1 MMDNFSNFLR
11 QENSVLWNLANSEH
25 PFVKGLGDGS
35 LSLDKFQYYLK
46 QDYIFLFDYFSFFLF
61 NSEIFLFDIE
71 FHF

>member
-1 MMDNFSNFLR
+1 MDNFSNFLR

-46 QDYIFLFDYFSFFLF
+46 QYL
-61 NSEIFLFDIE
+61 
-71 FHF
+71 